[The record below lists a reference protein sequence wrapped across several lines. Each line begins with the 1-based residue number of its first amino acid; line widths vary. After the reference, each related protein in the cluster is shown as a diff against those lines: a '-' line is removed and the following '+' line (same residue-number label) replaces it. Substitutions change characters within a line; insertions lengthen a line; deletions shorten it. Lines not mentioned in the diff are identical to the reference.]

1 MIRIALPLLAVL
13 ALTGCGPS
21 PFPDASVDGS
31 IEDRASFIANGMK
44 YVLPQEENGMTIVAA
59 RAEGRELVLEVET
72 SLSGYATI
80 TDTALTK
87 SLRPVLCSEGYRG
100 FIEAGGVVRFDFRD
114 PQTGKTAGPGRVASC
129 HGV

>member
-1 MIRIALPLLAVL
+1 MAKIALPLLAGL
-13 ALTGCGPS
+13 ALAGCGPS
-21 PFPDASVDGS
+21 PFPDASFDGS
-31 IEDRASFIANGMK
+31 IEDRSRFIANGLQ
-44 YVLPQEENGMTIVAA
+44 YILPQEDDGMTIVAA
-59 RAEGRELVLEVET
+59 RAEGRELVLEVEL

-80 TDTALTK
+80 TDSALTK
-87 SLRPVLCSEGYRG
+87 SLRPGLCSEGYRG

>member
-1 MIRIALPLLAVL
+1 MHRIVLSLLGGL

-21 PFPDASVDGS
+21 PFPDAKFDGS
-31 IEDRASFIANGMK
+31 IEDRSRFIANGLQ
-44 YVLPQEENGMTIVAA
+44 YVLPQKQDEMTIVAA
-59 RAEGRELVLEVET
+59 RAEGRELVLEVEIA
-72 SLSGYATI
+72 LSGYATI

-87 SLRPVLCSEGYRG
+87 VLRPVLCEDGYRG
-100 FIEAGGVVRFDFRD
+100 FIEAGGVVRLDFRD

>member
-1 MIRIALPLLAVL
+1 MNRIALPLLAGL
-13 ALTGCGPS
+13 ALAGCGPS
-21 PFPDASVDGS
+21 PFPDASFDGS
-31 IEDRASFIANGMK
+31 IEDRSRFIANALQYM
-44 YVLPQEENGMTIVAA
+44 LPQTDDGMTIVVA
-59 RAEGRELVLEVET
+59 RAEGRELVLEVEL

-80 TDTALTK
+80 TDSALTK
-87 SLRPVLCSEGYRG
+87 SLRPGLCSEGYRG

>member
-1 MIRIALPLLAVL
+1 MNRITLPLLAGL
-13 ALTGCGPS
+13 ALAGCGPS
-21 PFPDASVDGS
+21 PFPDASFDGS
-31 IEDRASFIANGMK
+31 IEDRSRFIANGLQ
-44 YVLPQEENGMTIVAA
+44 YILPQEDDGMTIVAA
-59 RAEGRELVLEVET
+59 RAEGRELVLEVEL

-80 TDTALTK
+80 TDSALTK
-87 SLRPVLCSEGYRG
+87 SLRPALCSEGYRG

>member
-1 MIRIALPLLAVL
+1 MNRIALPLLAGL
-13 ALTGCGPS
+13 ALACCGPS
-21 PFPDASVDGS
+21 PFPDASFDGS
-31 IEDRASFIANGMK
+31 IEDRSRFIAKGLQYM
-44 YVLPQEENGMTIVAA
+44 LPQTDDGMTIVAA
-59 RAEGRELVLEVET
+59 RAEGRELVLEVEL

-80 TDTALTK
+80 TDSALTK
-87 SLRPVLCSEGYRG
+87 SLRPGLCSEGYRG

>member
-1 MIRIALPLLAVL
+1 MNRIALPLLALL

-21 PFPDASVDGS
+21 PFPDANFDGS
-31 IEDRASFIANGMK
+31 IEDRSRFIANGMQ

-72 SLSGYATI
+72 SLSSYATI

-87 SLRPVLCSEGYRG
+87 SLRPVLCGEGYRG